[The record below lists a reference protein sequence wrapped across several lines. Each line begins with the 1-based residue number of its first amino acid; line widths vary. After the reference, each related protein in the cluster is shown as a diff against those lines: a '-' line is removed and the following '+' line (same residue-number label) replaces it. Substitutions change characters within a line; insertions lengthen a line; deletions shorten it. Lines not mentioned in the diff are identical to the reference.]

1 MKRPLI
7 FTAMCELECYN
18 NCTLIKNKK
27 VFFDQRTFCS
37 EWDKSTHRK
46 VWKLSLLPDH
56 ILLGAQVLCLNL
68 AFQSGSF
75 HSLPWLLK
83 QITARSSS
91 WGTSPHVVLLKG
103 GLELLPAPLL
113 WTLFGCR
120 LPTCI
125 TDLSPV
131 EGTVRKRTVWSGSL
145 ECPEPAGC
153 SASPSRGSPAL
164 LPAGL
169 CDSHG
174 YLSLELRI
182 IKMGIKFSARE
193 VNYWFCCCF
202 NPDKSTTEMI
212 WRIKLLYWVW
222 LGWSLFSWQH
232 PMWCC
237 VLD

>member
-27 VFFDQRTFCS
+27 KFFDQRTFCS
-37 EWDKSTHRK
+37 AWESQHTEKSENEVSCPITFFLVHK
-46 VWKLSLLPDH
+46 SFDW
-56 ILLGAQVLCLNL
+56 ILLSSQAVSTVFPDCSNKSQPAQVPEE
-68 AFQSGSF
+68 
-75 HSLPWLLK
+75 HLL
-83 QITARSSS
+83 R
-91 WGTSPHVVLLKG
+91 VVLLKG

-131 EGTVRKRTVWSGSL
+131 EGTVWKRTVWSGSL

-169 CDSHG
+169 RDSHG

-182 IKMGIKFSARE
+182 IKMGIEFSARE

-202 NPDKSTTEMI
+202 NPDKSTTETI

-232 PMWCC
+232 PVWCC